1 MKVWDINMSLVYHY
15 ILNSDNKSEVHSG
28 ESRIVF
34 DLERS
39 SNWDLL
45 DLYLWSWM
53 PTWILINNRQKDFL
67 YHHHQNKADQTNF

>member
-1 MKVWDINMSLVYHY
+1 MSLVYHY

-45 DLYLWSWM
+45 DLYL
-53 PTWILINNRQKDFL
+53 
-67 YHHHQNKADQTNF
+67 